1 MACKIRRLNRAGARG
16 FVSLVLRSAVAVSC
30 CVLYGAPAVS
40 QILPKDAEPATRA
53 AQERVASELP
63 LQDRTDFGDATY
75 GFVGTIP
82 DAETKVNGIRTVWSL
97 RPYEFI
103 KGPAPATV
111 NPSLWRQAQLN
122 NIHGLFKVT
131 DRIYQV
137 RGLDSS
143 NMTLVEGDTSLIVID
158 TLTTVETAR
167 AALDLYFKYRPKKPI
182 GTVIFTHSHADH
194 FGGVKGVVSE
204 EDVDSGKVQ
213 LLAPA
218 GFLESAIGESVIA
231 GTAMNRRGAFQFG
244 LNLTPGPR
252 GAVDEGTAKAAPRG
266 TVTLL
271 APTATISKNLDRRNI
286 DGIEIVFQ
294 LAPGAEAPAEMHM
307 YFPQFH
313 VLDMAEDV
321 VHSMHNLYAIR
332 GAGVR
337 DANLWSHYLG
347 DAIEAFGKD
356 ATVLIA
362 QHQWPVRGNER
373 VVTLLKQH
381 RDMYKFIH
389 DQSLRLIN
397 LGYTPD
403 EISET
408 LRMPASL
415 SQEFSTREY
424 YGTLSVNAKAVYQKY
439 MGWYDANPA
448 NLNPL
453 PPIEAS
459 RKTVEYM
466 GGAEAVISRAR
477 EDFSRGN
484 YRWVASVMSQVVFT
498 DPTNRAAR
506 ELGADALEQLGYQ
519 AESAIWR
526 NAYLVGV
533 LELRTGTPK
542 PAGSISAAPGTL
554 RAASVEQYFDYWGV
568 RLNPAKA
575 AGRRIRINWIF
586 TDLDRRYV
594 LNLEDSALTYV
605 AGKNSPTADVTLTLI
620 RPTLDAVMFD
630 GATFEDAVKSGAI
643 QAQGDLSRVTDLM
656 SMLDNFRS
664 SFEVVEP
671 KQQ

>member
-1 MACKIRRLNRAGARG
+1 MACKIRRLNRTGTSRFAR
-16 FVSLVLRSAVAVSC
+16 LVLRPVVAVSC
-30 CVLYGAPAVS
+30 CVLSGAPAIS
-40 QILPKDAEPATRA
+40 QVLPKDAEPATRA

-63 LQDRTDFGDATY
+63 LRDRTDFEDAMY

-82 DAETKVNGIRTVWSL
+82 DAETKVNGTSTVWSL
-97 RPYEFI
+97 RSYGFI
-103 KGPAPATV
+103 QGPAPATV

-143 NMTLVEGDTSLIVID
+143 NMTLVEGDSALIVID

-194 FGGVKGVVSE
+194 FGGVKGVVRE
-204 EDVDSGKVQ
+204 EDVLSGKVQ
-213 LLAPA
+213 LLAPS
-218 GFLESAIGESVIA
+218 GFLESAIAENVLA

-244 LNLTPGPR
+244 LSLTPGPR

-271 APTATISKNLDRRNI
+271 APTATISKTLDRRKI

-313 VLDMAEDV
+313 VLDMAEDI

-337 DANLWSHYLG
+337 DANLWSHYLS

-356 ATVLIA
+356 ATILIA

-373 VVTLLKQH
+373 VVALLKQH

-415 SQEFSTREY
+415 SKEFSTREY

-453 PPIEAS
+453 PPVEAS

-466 GGAEAVISRAR
+466 GGAEAVIARAR

-484 YRWVASVMSQVVFT
+484 YRWVASVMSRVVFA

-506 ELGADALEQLGYQ
+506 ELCADALEQLGYK

-526 NAYLVGV
+526 NAYLVGAS
-533 LELRTGTPK
+533 ELRAGSPK

-554 RAASVEQYFDYWGV
+554 RAASVEQYFDYLGV

-575 AGRRIRINWIF
+575 AGKTIRINWIF
-586 TDLDRRYV
+586 TDLNRRYV
-594 LNLEDSALTYV
+594 LNLENCALTYV
-605 AGKNSPTADVTLTLI
+605 AGKNSPTADVTLTLT
-620 RPTLDAVMFD
+620 RPTLDALMLD
-630 GATFEDAVKSGAI
+630 GATVGDSVKSGAI

-656 SMLDNFRS
+656 SMLDNFRP

-671 KQQ
+671 KRQ